1 MLAGR
6 DRRWPERVEV
16 DWRRFTSGLWREPVG
31 DIWAASDLEAL
42 PKARTFK
49 HDGILYV
56 TCGMTF
62 SGSMRAEADCFPIIR
77 PDEYRGPEPKP
88 GTYEGRPI
96 TVNREPFRLGPKVVF
111 KAREPTVPE
120 WRLHLKILYVEGGV
134 FASKPTYADFL
145 DSLTTTGSLAQSE
158 AAAMERTEFGG
169 LAKPAL
175 AELLPP
181 KPTESFAQLSFKL

>member
-1 MLAGR
+1 
-6 DRRWPERVEV
+6 
-16 DWRRFTSGLWREPVG
+16 
-31 DIWAASDLEAL
+31 
-42 PKARTFK
+42 
-49 HDGILYV
+49 
-56 TCGMTF
+56 MTF